1 MNAAVPESVSVSA
14 LAHDIDDE
22 LQALLRRVGEGC
34 PLSFKR
40 LYALTCDQLFGVICR
55 INRDR
60 SEAEDVLQEVY
71 VKVWSQ
77 SEQFNAVRG
86 RPIHWLSG
94 IAHHAAI
101 DSLRRR
107 SARPDR
113 QPVAPCFGDD
123 DPYLGMASGEPD
135 PLDRV
140 IDLGSANAVRQ
151 CLASL
156 SAEQRQSLTLAF
168 FDGLS
173 YPQIAQR
180 MGRPAGTVKSWVR
193 RTLLMMRSGL
203 SAHR

>member
-1 MNAAVPESVSVSA
+1 MNAALLLPE
-14 LAHDIDDE
+14 LAPEVDDE
-22 LQALLRRVGEGC
+22 LLALLRRVGEHC

-40 LYALTCDQLFGVICR
+40 LYVLTCDQLFGVICR

-60 SEAEDVLQEVY
+60 AEAEDVLQDVY

-77 SEQFNAVRG
+77 SAQFDRSRG

-113 QPVAPCFGDD
+113 LHFNAPFGED
-123 DPYLGMASGEPD
+123 DPCVGLTSSDAD
-135 PLDRV
+135 PLEHV
-140 IDLGSANAVRQ
+140 MNLASANAVRL

-156 SAEQRQSLTLAF
+156 SHEQRESLTLAF

-180 MGRPAGTVKSWVR
+180 MGRPTGTVKSWVR
-193 RTLLMMRSGL
+193 RTLRLMRGGL

>member
-1 MNAAVPESVSVSA
+1 MSATVLPAA
-14 LAHDIDDE
+14 LAPEVDDE
-22 LQALLRRVGEGC
+22 LRALLRRVGEHC
-34 PLSFKR
+34 PLSFRR
-40 LYALTCDQLFGVICR
+40 LYALTCDQLFGIVCR

-60 SEAEDVLQEVY
+60 AEAEDVLQDVY

-77 SEQFNAVRG
+77 SAQFDGSRG

-113 QPVAPCFGDD
+113 QHFTAPFCED
-123 DPYLGMASGEPD
+123 DPYVGLASGDAD
-135 PLDRV
+135 PLDHV
-140 IDLGSANAVRQ
+140 MNLASANAVRQ

-180 MGRPAGTVKSWVR
+180 MGRPASTVKSWVR
-193 RTLLMMRSGL
+193 RTLRVMRGGL